1 MIKQH
6 HQLNRHIPPHLFPTL
21 VSVCSLRLC
30 LYFCFANKI
39 VCTTFL
45 DSMSM
50 LIYDTCF
57 LLTDFTL
64 YDSLWVHIPTHV
76 CIEYFLAL
84 HLHFIDTFKM
94 HADFKGKTQVFSQLV
109 FCLLYETVQV
119 LQSAKYYF
127 FYFTIAKAR
136 EGAFR
141 TCLHKLL
148 NFHKAPV
155 SPFLQEEI
163 KIVLTLQGQMEKIH
177 AKCPSEALVRL
188 EYSTTIMLY

>member
-1 MIKQH
+1 MLCQFLSYSKENGLYIYVSIH
-6 HQLNRHIPPHLFPTL
+6 THTHTPLYPLFFEFLSHLGHCRALSRVPCAHQLSVLRIVSVVVYVSIQTSEVIPPHLFPTL

-50 LIYDTCF
+50 LIYNTCF

-109 FCLLYETVQV
+109 FCLL
-119 LQSAKYYF
+119 
-127 FYFTIAKAR
+127 
-136 EGAFR
+136 
-141 TCLHKLL
+141 
-148 NFHKAPV
+148 
-155 SPFLQEEI
+155 
-163 KIVLTLQGQMEKIH
+163 
-177 AKCPSEALVRL
+177 
-188 EYSTTIMLY
+188 